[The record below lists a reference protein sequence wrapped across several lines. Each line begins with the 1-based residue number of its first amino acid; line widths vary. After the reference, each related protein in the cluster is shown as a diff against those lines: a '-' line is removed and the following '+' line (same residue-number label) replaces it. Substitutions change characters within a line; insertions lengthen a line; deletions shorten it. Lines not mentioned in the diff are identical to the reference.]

1 MTDVITLLRQRLTAH
16 TSRALAT
23 AVSTAVGEGV
33 LATDQLLPPIRTVAQ
48 ELGIS
53 ASTVST
59 AWEML
64 ARAGVIR
71 TDGRRGTR
79 VTTRHEAAPTRYR
92 RAVRRS
98 PGALK
103 DLSLGV
109 PDSSLLPDLAAALG
123 RLAPADFQSYL
134 DEPLL
139 PALSEVL
146 SAQWPYRCDHLTV
159 VDGAMDAVDQ
169 TLSQLVRVGDTVIV
183 EHPTFP
189 PFLDLIDAMGAKVR
203 AVRVDDEGMV
213 PEHLESALASHA
225 RVLLFQPRS
234 HNPTGVSMSPRRAR
248 RLASVLANW
257 GGWVIED
264 DSAGSISQV
273 APISL
278 GRWRPESTVHIRSFS
293 KSHGPDLRLAAL
305 SAPEAFM
312 RSLVERRMLGQG
324 WTSRLLQSLLLELLT
339 RPASIAQVARARDH
353 YGQRRAGLVAELD
366 KLGIDVM
373 GADGLNIWL
382 PVRDENAATLLLAS
396 RAIAVAAGSPFETI
410 DDGQDHV
417 RVTIA
422 SLTGDLGPLARDL
435 ADAASAEPTWGP
447 R

>member
-1 MTDVITLLRQRLTAH
+1 MTDVIALLRPRLSAH
-16 TSRALAT
+16 TSRALAS

-33 LATDQLLPPIRTVAQ
+33 LTADQLLPPIRTVAA
-48 ELGIS
+48 ELGVS
-53 ASTVST
+53 PSTVGT
-59 AWEML
+59 AWEIL

-79 VTTRHEAAPTRYR
+79 VTNRQGAAPTRYR
-92 RAVRRS
+92 RAVRHT
-98 PGALK
+98 PGALV

-109 PDSSLLPDLAAALG
+109 PDSSLLPDLTSALK
-123 RLAPADFQSYL
+123 RLTPADSQGYL
-134 DEPLL
+134 DDPLL
-139 PALSEVL
+139 PALREVL
-146 SAQWPYRCDHLTV
+146 LAQWPYRCEHLTV

-169 TLSQLVRVGDTVIV
+169 TLGQLVRAGDTVIV

-189 PFLDLIDAMGAKVR
+189 PFLDLLDAMGARVH

-213 PEHLESALASHA
+213 PEDLAGALATHA
-225 RVLLFQPRS
+225 RVLLYQPRG

-248 RLASVLANW
+248 RLAGALAHWN
-257 GGWVIED
+257 GWVVED
-264 DSAGSISQV
+264 DSTSSISQV

-305 SAPEAFM
+305 SAPQDLM
-312 RSLVERRMLGQG
+312 RGLVERRMLGQG
-324 WTSRLLQSLLLELLT
+324 WTSRLLQSLLVELLT

-353 YGQRRAGLVAELD
+353 YGQRRADLVAELHALD
-366 KLGIDVM
+366 IDVM

-382 PVRDENAATLLLAS
+382 GVRDENAAMLLLAS
-396 RAIAVAAGSPFETI
+396 RGIAVAAGSPFETI

-422 SLTGDLGPLARDL
+422 SLTGNLGRVARDL
-435 ADAASAEPTWGP
+435 ADASNAEVARGP